1 MCLERD
7 LKHRGEMNCKGGMNG
22 SQTKAVHRDS
32 STGTAHRDSG
42 TSPLPGADVAFNP
55 ALCLMSC

>member
-22 SQTKAVHRDS
+22 SHTKA
-32 STGTAHRDSG
+32 AHRDRAQG
-42 TSPLPGADVAFNP
+42 QQRTSPLPEADVAFNP